1 MSLVKLNISFF
12 TDSPEDYN
20 SSEAKNKTPRTLKI
34 STHEKGIQIYGHVYK
49 YSFNTKSWKKV
60 VMILKDSVLYELGGL
75 EDKIAKSAN
84 VILGYELDLDAKVDI
99 YYNIHIPKIDY
110 ISNE

>member
-20 SSEAKNKTPRTLKI
+20 SSKAKNKAPRTLEI

-49 YSFNTKSWKKV
+49 YNEDTKSWKKV

-84 VILGYELDLDAKVDI
+84 VILGYELDLDVKV
-99 YYNIHIPKIDY
+99 NKY
-110 ISNE
+110 ILQHSYS